1 MRAFQ
6 KRGLNAN
13 FPDTFSI
20 FLCYTADVGTRSWKT
35 TTTTTT
41 QLIKWTDLIALSG
54 IQAEGGNRGRKG
66 KEIKTNITS

>member
-13 FPDTFSI
+13 FPGTFSI
-20 FLCYTADVGTRSWKT
+20 FLCYTADVGTRSWK
-35 TTTTTT
+35 TTTT

-54 IQAEGGNRGRKG
+54 IQAEGGNRGGKG